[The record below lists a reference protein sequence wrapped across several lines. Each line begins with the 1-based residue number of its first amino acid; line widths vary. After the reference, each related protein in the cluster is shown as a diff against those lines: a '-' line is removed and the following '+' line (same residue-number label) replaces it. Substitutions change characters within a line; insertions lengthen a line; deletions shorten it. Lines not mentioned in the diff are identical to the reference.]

1 MWGMGG
7 PMWCAGVASAEQ
19 IGRHGRPNV
28 QSIRMGEP
36 CPELKP
42 NRAWKS
48 SSLPVDVHDPETPR
62 KPLPIK
68 DKRSLRRVSMRD
80 GEGEEDAD
88 ERA

>member
-19 IGRHGRPNV
+19 IGRHGRPKF
-28 QSIRMGEP
+28 QRLRREP

-80 GEGEEDAD
+80 DEGEEDED

>member
-1 MWGMGG
+1 RF
-7 PMWCAGVASAEQ
+7 CRTDRETRTLVFKAL
-19 IGRHGRPNV
+19 GR
-28 QSIRMGEP
+28 EP

-80 GEGEEDAD
+80 DEGEEDED